1 MIEETYCSC
10 ELVRLIKEKGLVFA
24 EHTKYISMRNADG
37 TTTHIVTIT
46 HQTAMK
52 WLREKHDIHIGVA
65 RGYDKYFIEIVK
77 MHPYKDLTPKDDDFD
92 DYGKAIETA
101 LKFALEII

>member
-1 MIEETYCSC
+1 MIKEDYCSY
-10 ELVRLIKEKGLVFA
+10 EIARLIKEKGLVFA
-24 EHTKYISMRNADG
+24 EHTKYIPMLNADG
-37 TTTHIVTIT
+37 TTTPIATIT

-65 RGYDKYFIEIVK
+65 RGCDKYFIDIVK

-92 DYGKAIETA
+92 DYDKAIETA